1 MQDCLQDLKN
11 RPSTP
16 HSDKKH
22 WGSAGIS
29 SLFRAFALVM
39 AIPVLSLIACT
50 TGQKVSRESDTDI
63 RAEETST
70 LCGSLAHNASPNAVA
85 LDELQRRGEI
95 RAQYVGAIR
104 ERRVTIG
111 MNICEVFA
119 SIGVPN
125 QLNRVKLPPGT
136 AARLVYSSG
145 HYVYLDEGNFV
156 TIIEGF

>member
-1 MQDCLQDLKN
+1 MYDRPQDLKN
-11 RPSTP
+11 RLPTP
-16 HSDKKH
+16 DSDRTQLRT
-22 WGSAGIS
+22 AAMP

-39 AIPVLSLIACT
+39 SIPVLSLIACT
-50 TGQKVSRESDTDI
+50 TEQKLSRESDTDI

-70 LCGSLAHNASPNAVA
+70 LCGSLAHNTSPNVVA

-95 RAQYVGAIR
+95 RAQYVEAIR

-125 QLNRVKLPPGT
+125 QLNRIKLPPGT

-156 TIIEGF
+156 TVIQGF